1 MWVEVTDDEKIIYH
15 LCEGEI
21 LEDVTMVDGVVIHA
35 EELVFGDLTGILLT
49 LNSITNKRLRVELET
64 CVPWNKLTPMI
75 KHYIDS
81 YYNVNTNEH
90 KEKSEVWN
98 DVLCGE

>member
-15 LCEGEI
+15 VDEGEAVPTVNMI
-21 LEDVTMVDGVVIHA
+21 DGVVIHA
-35 EELVFGDLTGILLT
+35 EECTHQSGILYT
-49 LNSITNKRLRVELET
+49 LSTIDNKRLHVSLET
-64 CVPWNKLTPMI
+64 NIEWSKLTPII
-75 KHYIDS
+75 KHYINE
-81 YYNVNTNEH
+81 YYDVVINMH

>member
-1 MWVEVTDDEKIIYH
+1 MWLEVKDTDEIIYH
-15 LCEGEI
+15 LEEGELLPKVDMI
-21 LEDVTMVDGVVIHA
+21 DGVVIHA
-35 EELVFGDLTGILLT
+35 EELAFGDLTGVLLT

-64 CVPWNKLTPMI
+64 CVPWNELTPMI

-81 YYNVNTNEH
+81 YYNVNTNEI

-98 DVLCGE
+98 DVFNE